1 MGSFCFTLEV
11 SEMERELSDDLAAP
25 KPQNDSEFKALHIL
39 FRRLVGWIKT

>member
-25 KPQNDSEFKALHIL
+25 KPENSEFEALHIL
-39 FRRLVGWIKT
+39 FRTPCGR